1 MKTKLAA
8 GALTLALL
16 MTPLVAQ
23 AAAPKLTGAQAQA
36 LALKKEPGTVQGK
49 PELTKSNQY
58 QITIKSKSGTHRLM
72 VDGNNGKILSDQLQ
86 K

>member
-36 LALKKEPGTVQGK
+36 LALKKVQEP
-49 PELTKSNQY
+49 
-58 QITIKSKSGTHRLM
+58 
-72 VDGNNGKILSDQLQ
+72 
-86 K
+86 